1 MKNFSLAMKALC
13 LAASCMLYVSCSY
26 STDDLKTRVL
36 ELCKHIPDVEHLER
50 SKGALTEDF
59 YALLEEMINLPDETP
74 VLHQWE
80 FWFVAADGSAIAGD
94 ECEVLDLW
102 HTDRRHAMAV
112 ILVTPSE
119 TDYLKE
125 EHTLYLKKEKGSWLI
140 TDYDMMK
147 GAARRYINNY
157 RKAIRPLAH

>member
-1 MKNFSLAMKALC
+1 MKAFSLA
-13 LAASCMLYVSCSY
+13 ASVILSVSCSY
-26 STDDLKTRVL
+26 PTEDLNSRVL
-36 ELCKHIPDVEHLER
+36 ELCKYIPDVEHLEK

-94 ECEVLDLW
+94 ECEVLDCW
-102 HTDRRHAMAV
+102 YTDRRHAMAV

-119 TDYLKE
+119 TEYMKE
-125 EHTLYLKKEKGSWLI
+125 QHTLYLKKDKESWLI

>member
-1 MKNFSLAMKALC
+1 MKAFSLA
-13 LAASCMLYVSCSY
+13 ASVILSVSCSY
-26 STDDLKTRVL
+26 PTEDLNSRVL
-36 ELCKHIPDVEHLER
+36 ELCKYIPDVEHLEK

-94 ECEVLDLW
+94 ECEVLDCW
-102 HTDRRHAMAV
+102 YTDRRHAMAV

-119 TDYLKE
+119 TEYMKE
-125 EHTLYLKKEKGSWLI
+125 QHTLYLKKEKGSWLI

-157 RKAIRPLAH
+157 RKAIIPLAH